1 MRLPIPPPRRYVL
14 QAKQQPAN
22 CTRLAYFN
30 RTARHIGL
38 SRMSALLTRDHSLRV
53 IRSKL
58 NTPFVYS
65 QQTVTVLHSRNGAD
79 FL

>member
-1 MRLPIPPPRRYVL
+1 
-14 QAKQQPAN
+14 
-22 CTRLAYFN
+22 LAYFN